1 VVPHGN
7 GSRRSAGEAITLSC
21 GTQRARPRIA
31 SSPGLRRE
39 GKQTKGTGLTRVQC
53 SPPCTAYAE
62 YRACHSPRVAAG
74 ASCHVV
80 SLGSQKLYYRPSC
93 TLSHTV
99 MQTRSKPLGRE
110 MGCTSSKQDVIVPE
124 PGKQEP
130 GSDAR
135 AEGATTS
142 GESSFVRRTLLD
154 GVLEATRDKPVN
166 KDRAR
171 KGLIGRHQTF
181 LVRLEP
187 EEDAELSERVDD
199 AQLVGLLEATHREK
213 GGGKPVSKPP
223 AGWGLIGRKQ
233 TFVVRLED
241 TEEDAELS
249 KRVDAQLDLHRSE
262 DAASTAAHKNSSQA
276 ADDWKKMLIG
286 RRQTFLVRMDE
297 EQDGEGGSAGAGR
310 EGAGA
315 DAFAVPQRKMWIK
328 HGSSFLSRMDPV
340 SEQAILQDM
349 SDAGLIK
356 PDETFMV
363 CTQHDVAEQV
373 AS

>member
-1 VVPHGN
+1 MQSTGHLKVPGWF
-7 GSRRSAGEAITLSC
+7 SRC
-21 GTQRARPRIA
+21 
-31 SSPGLRRE
+31 
-39 GKQTKGTGLTRVQC
+39 
-53 SPPCTAYAE
+53 
-62 YRACHSPRVAAG
+62 G

-80 SLGSQKLYYRPSC
+80 SLGSQKLYYTRAC

-99 MQTRSKPLGRE
+99 THTGSVAHTVCNTHRNTHRVSSTHWVRVWTRSKPLGRE